1 LWTSLL
7 FGAWHVLRT
16 IEHYQG
22 NPASTLV
29 ADSGKGPWLAV
40 AATMLSTTG
49 AGGVFAWLQLV
60 HDDRSAMGLEAGS
73 GCPTTTWVGAPFA
86 PGYIEAARHRL
97 RYAISQLHRLQKL
110 LIKHDMSN
118 SWQARRDCLDGVF
131 MPSVCLYQGSRVI
144 AAQTDTP
151 QADVP
156 PIHDHT
162 IQAAPGDPGWTAF
175 MHGYFV
181 ICSAEG
187 LTSGDCVAVFT
198 QFPGFGTLL
207 AESVNGEPLTS
218 AETIEAGID
227 AGLLV
232 AVDTG
237 AVFIG
242 TVSPAR

>member
-1 LWTSLL
+1 MRRLIRRSIAVAVVSIAISMFVSAVPAAQAVPVNCVHQTHQ
-7 FGAWHVLRT
+7 GACYELVWVNGVEVRMT
-16 IEHYQG
+16 FPQAG
-22 NPASTLV
+22 NPL
-29 ADSGKGPWLAV
+29 
-40 AATMLSTTG
+40 
-49 AGGVFAWLQLV
+49 
-60 HDDRSAMGLEAGS
+60 
-73 GCPTTTWVGAPFA
+73 PTIPNAKVQNF
-86 PGYIEAARHRL
+86 Y
-97 RYAISQLHRLQKL
+97 
-110 LIKHDMSN
+110 
-118 SWQARRDCLDGVF
+118 
-131 MPSVCLYQGSRVI
+131 VI

-162 IQAAPGDPGWTAF
+162 IQAAPGDPGWTPF

-187 LTSGDCVAVFT
+187 LTSGDCVAEST
-198 QFPGFGTLL
+198 DFGVGPLPL
-207 AESVNGEPLTS
+207 AQSVNGEPLTS

>member
-1 LWTSLL
+1 MTTSSEKDKEPETMPRLI
-7 FGAWHVLRT
+7 RRC
-16 IEHYQG
+16 
-22 NPASTLV
+22 
-29 ADSGKGPWLAV
+29 LAV
-40 AATMLSTTG
+40 AVVS
-49 AGGVFAWLQLV
+49 
-60 HDDRSAMGLEAGS
+60 
-73 GCPTTTWVGAPFA
+73 
-86 PGYIEAARHRL
+86 I
-97 RYAISQLHRLQKL
+97 AISMFVSAVPAAQAAPVNCLHRTHQGACYELVWVNGVEVR
-110 LIKHDMSN
+110 MTFP
-118 SWQARRDCLDGVF
+118 QAGDPL
-131 MPSVCLYQGSRVI
+131 PTIPNARVQNFYVM

-151 QADVP
+151 QIDVP

-162 IQAAPGDPGWTAF
+162 IQAAPGDPGWTPF

-187 LTSGDCVAVFT
+187 LTSGACVAVVT
-198 QFPGFGTLL
+198 EFPGFGTLPL

-232 AVDTG
+232 AVDTT

>member
-1 LWTSLL
+1 MRRLIRRSIAVAVVSIAISMFVSAVPAAQAVPVNCVHQTHQ
-7 FGAWHVLRT
+7 GACYELVWVNGVEVRMT
-16 IEHYQG
+16 FPQAG
-22 NPASTLV
+22 NPL
-29 ADSGKGPWLAV
+29 
-40 AATMLSTTG
+40 
-49 AGGVFAWLQLV
+49 
-60 HDDRSAMGLEAGS
+60 
-73 GCPTTTWVGAPFA
+73 PTIPNAEVQNF
-86 PGYIEAARHRL
+86 Y
-97 RYAISQLHRLQKL
+97 
-110 LIKHDMSN
+110 
-118 SWQARRDCLDGVF
+118 
-131 MPSVCLYQGSRVI
+131 VI

-151 QADVP
+151 QADVG

-162 IQAAPGDPGWTAF
+162 IQAAPGDPGWTPF

-187 LTSGDCVAVFT
+187 LTSGDCVAESTDF
-198 QFPGFGTLL
+198 GFGPLPL
-207 AESVNGEPLTS
+207 AQSVNGEPLTS